1 MLKKLVVKNYVL
13 IDQLDL
19 SFSDGMSII
28 TGETGAGKSIILG
41 ALGLILGQRA
51 DVASLLKKDK
61 KCIIEGT
68 FDISAY
74 KLKTFFDEA
83 ELDYDQLTTLR
94 REISIEGKSRAFIN
108 DTPVNLATL
117 KALTSQLVDIHSQ
130 HETLLLNNSK
140 FQLEVVDAYAGN
152 EKKLNSYKQA
162 LNQFK
167 SVQLRL
173 DELIEAEA
181 KGKSDFDYFNFQ
193 FSELDEANL
202 SDPNEQITL
211 EKEQELLNHAEEIGS
226 YLAKSIGAL
235 SGPDESLIANLN
247 LVLQSVSFLNKY
259 DDRFEE
265 LSKRLKSSIVELKDI
280 NDDLERESQE
290 INVDPVR
297 LEQVQDRLSLI
308 YKLQQKHRVD
318 SIEAL
323 IEIRDQLSEKLANIG
338 NLEDEI
344 KALQSKLI
352 TLKNDVVAQGND
364 LTKSRQ
370 KAIPAI
376 ETEIKKQLSDL
387 SMAHAVLKIEVIPA
401 AVDQFYSDGLE
412 RVQFLFSANKGID
425 FREISKVA
433 SGGEMSRLMLCI
445 KAIMAKLASMPTVI
459 FDEIDTG
466 ISGETASKVGAILQ
480 QMSKH
485 HQVMA
490 ITHLPQMAAKGNN
503 HYFVFKE
510 EVNGTTRTQLRL
522 LNEQERI
529 NEIAR
534 MLSGEKLTEA
544 AIGNA
549 KSLLASA

>member
-51 DVASLLKKDK
+51 DVGSLLNKNS
-61 KCIIEGT
+61 KCIVEGI

-74 KLKTFFDEA
+74 KLKTFFEEA
-83 ELDYDQLTTLR
+83 ELDYDNLTTLR
-94 REISIEGKSRAFIN
+94 REIGVEGKSRAFIN

-162 LNQFK
+162 LNQYK
-167 SVQLRL
+167 SVQQML

-181 KGKSDFDYFNFQ
+181 KGKADFDYFNFQ

-202 SDPNEQITL
+202 SDPNEQVTL

-352 TLKNDVVAQGND
+352 TLKNDVIAQGND

-445 KAIMAKLASMPTVI
+445 KAIMARLSSMPTVI

-503 HYFVFKE
+503 HYFVYKE
-510 EVNGTTRTQLRL
+510 EVKGMTRTHLRL
-522 LNEQERI
+522 LNAEERI
-529 NEIAR
+529 QEVAR
-534 MLSGEKLTEA
+534 MLSGEKLTDA
-544 AIGNA
+544 AIVNA
-549 KSLLASA
+549 KSMLEAS